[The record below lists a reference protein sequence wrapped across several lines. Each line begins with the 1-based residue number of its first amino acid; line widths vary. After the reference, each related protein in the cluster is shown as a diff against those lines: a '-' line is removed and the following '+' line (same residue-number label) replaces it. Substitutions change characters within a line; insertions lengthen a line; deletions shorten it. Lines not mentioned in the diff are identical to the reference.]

1 MGENHQQTRPTCDF
15 NTRTGTQVTLVG
27 GECAHHCA
35 TLAQGKILLL

>member
-35 TLAQGKILLL
+35 TLAKGKILLL